1 MTEWIMVL
9 VVGVIIA
16 AVVGFFLGKKQ
27 RAQIAPTIDIEQQ
40 GAVVEKSPNNI
51 DLDSKFKDKYAKM
64 LEEAQVSSLQKA
76 QEIESKYKKLLADAK
91 AETLKLNEQ
100 LQTAIS
106 GNCDEAVK
114 AQLQNVE
121 KLKRRISDLE
131 DEIEEN
137 EDDIDNF
144 KKKLKKKE
152 TEFSEL
158 QDDYN
163 KVSKDAKQMREE
175 LGNLKQDLQEKEEE
189 LKLKMGSLD
198 FIQEILSSKRIESND
213 VAKLY
218 KNIDLFEALIR
229 SQVLDC
235 YEMAWGDK
243 GIKVGS
249 SQYSEKKQQL
259 MDAFNRWAAQKKKNW
274 IDGKTTIAFV
284 GEFSAGKTSIVNRIL
299 SQDDKSI
306 PLLPVSTKATTA
318 IPTYI
323 AGGPATTYSFVTPA
337 NIVKNLSESTFKK
350 VSKEVLGQVKGV
362 SSLIKY
368 FVMTYKNPNLDGMSV
383 LDTPGFNSNDSEDKE
398 RTIEVINE
406 CDALFWVFDV
416 NAGTVNRSSISLI
429 KEKLNKPLYVVINK
443 TDTKPKSEVDKV
455 ESLIKKT
462 LADSGLKVER
472 FIRFSSKAP
481 LADIMNPIKAVKT
494 TSETNTFVEDVLED
508 LKNVAKSSEDK
519 AKEAKRNNDE
529 HNKKYD
535 KLIEEFNATLN
546 DISEECDEAADIP
559 RWEEHLFSKDRYEM
573 NHEEGERLIEL
584 LTDISGN
591 QRNILVNS
599 FGNLQES
606 QKELDDSYVILEQ
619 CKQNYAQVN
628 KCIELYNKE
637 TKKWK

>member
-1 MTEWIMVL
+1 MTEWIIVL
-9 VVGVIIA
+9 VVGVIVA
-16 AVVGFFLGKKQ
+16 AVVGFLLGKKQ
-27 RAQIAPTIDIEQQ
+27 HAQIAPTIDVGQQ
-40 GAVVEKSPNNI
+40 DVVAEKSPNNI
-51 DLDSKFKDKYAKM
+51 DLESKFKDKYAKM
-64 LEEAQVSSLQKA
+64 LEEAQASSLQKV

-91 AETLKLNEQ
+91 AETLKLDEQ
-100 LQTAIS
+100 LKTAVS

-131 DEIEEN
+131 DEIEDN

-152 TEFSEL
+152 TEYSEL
-158 QDDYN
+158 QNDYN

-175 LGNLKQDLQEKEEE
+175 LGTLKQDLQEKEEE
-189 LKLKMGSLD
+189 LNLKMGSLD
-198 FIQEILSSKRIESND
+198 FIQEILTSKRIESKD

-218 KNIDLFEALIR
+218 KDIDLFEALIR
-229 SQVLDC
+229 AQVLDC
-235 YEMAWGDK
+235 YEMAWEDN

-249 SQYSEKKQQL
+249 SQYNENKQQL
-259 MDAFNRWAAQKKKNW
+259 MDAFNRWVAQKKKSW

-323 AGGPATTYSFVTPA
+323 AGGPATTYSFVTPD
-337 NIVKNLSESTFKK
+337 NVVKNLSESTFKK
-350 VSKEVLGQVKGV
+350 VSKEVLDQVKGV

-368 FVMTYKNPNLDGMSV
+368 FVMTYKNPNLNGMSV

-455 ESLIKKT
+455 ENLIKKT
-462 LADSGLKVER
+462 LTDAGLKVER

-481 LADIMNPIKAVKT
+481 LADVMGPVKAVKT
-494 TSETNTFVEDVLED
+494 TVEANTFVEDVRD
-508 LKNVAKSSEDK
+508 KLKSVAKMHETY
-519 AKEAKRNNDE
+519 AKEAQRNYDV
-529 HNKKYD
+529 HSKKYT
-535 KLIEEFNATLN
+535 KIIAEFYGILYH
-546 DISEECDEAADIP
+546 ISDECNEAADIP
-559 RWEEHLFSKDRYEM
+559 QLNKRFLRDDNFKMSAEDY
-573 NHEEGERLIEL
+573 NRLKKL
-584 LTDISGN
+584 LYDISEEQN
-591 QRNILVNS
+591 Q
-599 FGNLQES
+599 NLQES
-606 QKELDDSYVILEQ
+606 FERLKAAQTELDDSYGNLAK